1 MSTRRSVLIRSL
13 GVCAAAALLVGH
25 SLPAAAAADASAVA
39 ANKAVVQRY
48 LEALGTSKFAD
59 VAKQTQAADYKLLR
73 HEFEN
78 LKFNADDPK
87 LSKAMQ
93 PDAVAIADRSNTITR
108 ILGQG
113 DTVAATI
120 RIKGTHKG
128 NLYGIPATG
137 KPIEI
142 EGAAVFKLKNG
153 KITEGWFMAEEAAVL
168 RQLGARLP
176 ARQDGKLNLPPV
188 YQDTRSFD
196 DALKEWMAKPVDTP
210 EYQQVKRLL
219 AYKAKEKPADLVDTL
234 KAFNGRPYE
243 KLLRGGADNIVAR
256 GAELKVQGSHGQSMA
271 GGGRQDTVAVAIAE
285 GNQAMFQF
293 RLNAKNTGPLYGIPA
308 SGNNWHDWEIG
319 FAEFDGDKWAT
330 AWYMGDEL
338 GFLLTIGNKEALDYL
353 VGPATAP

>member
-25 SLPAAAAADASAVA
+25 SLPVAAAAEASSVA

-59 VAKQTQAADYKLLR
+59 VSKQTQSSDYKLLR

-142 EGAAVFKLKNG
+142 EEAAVFKLKNG
-153 KITEGWFMAEEAAVL
+153 KITEGWMMAEEAKLL
-168 RQLGARLP
+168 RQLSARLP
-176 ARQDGKLNLPPV
+176 ARQDGKLNPPPV
-188 YQDTRSFD
+188 YNDTRSFD
-196 DALKEWMAKPVDTP
+196 DALQEMIAKPLDTP
-210 EYQQVKRLL
+210 EYRHVKLLL
-219 AYKAKEKPADLVDTL
+219 AYKAKNKPADLADTL
-234 KAFNGRPYE
+234 KAFNGRPYAN
-243 KLLRGGADNIVAR
+243 LLRGGADNILER
-256 GAELKVQGSHGQSMA
+256 GKELNVQGSHGQSMS
-271 GGGRQDTVAVAIAE
+271 GRQDMLGTAISE
-285 GNQAMFQF
+285 GNQGMFQF
-293 RLNAKNTGPLYGIPA
+293 RLTAKNTGPLYGIPA
-308 SGNNWHDWEIG
+308 SGHDLHDWEIG
-319 FAEFDGDKWAT
+319 FAEFDGDKWDK

>member
-1 MSTRRSVLIRSL
+1 MSTRRTVLKQTLSACVAATLCLGLSVQAMAGSPQ
-13 GVCAAAALLVGH
+13 VE
-25 SLPAAAAADASAVA
+25 
-39 ANKAVVQRY
+39 ANKALVKRY
-48 LEALGTSKFAD
+48 LEAMGTSQFAQ
-59 VAKQTQAADYKLLR
+59 VASSTQAKDYKLLR

-78 LKFNADDPK
+78 LKYNADDPK

-93 PDAVAIADRSNTITR
+93 PDHVAIADRTNTITR
-108 ILGQG
+108 ILGDG
-113 DTVAATI
+113 DIVAATL
-120 RIKGTHKG
+120 RVKGTHKG

-137 KPIEI
+137 KPINI
-142 EGAAVFKLKNG
+142 EAAAVIRVKDG

-168 RQLGARLP
+168 RQLSARLP
-176 ARQDGKLNLPPV
+176 ARQDGKINLPPV

-210 EYQQVKRLL
+210 EYRQVKRLL

-308 SGNNWHDWEIG
+308 TGNNWHDWEVG

-338 GFLLTIGNKEALDYL
+338 GFLLTMGSKEALDFL
-353 VGPATAP
+353 VGDGTHSH

>member
-1 MSTRRSVLIRSL
+1 MLVNPASYNNYGEEVMSTRRSVLIRSL

-39 ANKAVVQRY
+39 ANKAVAQRY
-48 LEALGTSKFAD
+48 LEALGTSKFAE
-59 VAKQTQAADYKLLR
+59 VSKQTQAADYKLVR

-142 EGAAVFKLKNG
+142 GGSLGRAESTGRGVVYTTVHAKNYLASKG
-153 KITEGWFMAEEAAVL
+153 RGS
-168 RQLGARLP
+168 AR
-176 ARQDGKLNLPPV
+176 
-188 YQDTRSFD
+188 
-196 DALKEWMAKPVDTP
+196 VDSST
-210 EYQQVKRLL
+210 
-219 AYKAKEKPADLVDTL
+219 
-234 KAFNGRPYE
+234 
-243 KLLRGGADNIVAR
+243 
-256 GAELKVQGSHGQSMA
+256 
-271 GGGRQDTVAVAIAE
+271 TVAVH
-285 GNQAMFQF
+285 G
-293 RLNAKNTGPLYGIPA
+293 
-308 SGNNWHDWEIG
+308 
-319 FAEFDGDKWAT
+319 
-330 AWYMGDEL
+330 
-338 GFLLTIGNKEALDYL
+338 
-353 VGPATAP
+353 